1 MTRSFEHVRFLTA
14 SGDRKTNSRQIPTS
28 NPNRAGDKPFGRIVK
43 AARIHAYG
51 GLESIRI
58 ERIALPTLRAGEIL
72 VEVRATGANPIDWK
86 IPAGQMQRMMPLKLP
101 FTLGGDFSGVVL
113 DTGPGASSFGAGEEV
128 YGHAPIFMGSS
139 GAFAEALITLV
150 GNVAHKPRG
159 IGHPQAAALPLAG
172 VSALQS
178 LTETLRVSRSQRIL
192 IHGGAG
198 GVGSIAIQLAKHLGA
213 QVLTTVSTDDAMY
226 VKSLGADEVIDYK
239 RQRFEDAV
247 GKVDA
252 VLDTV
257 GGDVY
262 VRSFNVLKAHGR
274 LVSLLER
281 PQQQYI
287 RELGVEAYLQITHVT
302 SARLQRLA
310 ALVESGAVKVRID
323 DTFSLDRA
331 AAALSHF
338 ENASPRGKLVLRI
351 A

>member
-1 MTRSFEHVRFLTA
+1 MRFLTA
-14 SGDRKTNSRQIPTS
+14 CEDRKTRSGPM
-28 NPNRAGDKPFGRIVK
+28 PAPDLNRDEDKPFGRVVK
-43 AARIHAYG
+43 AARIHDYG
-51 GLESIRI
+51 GLDSIRI

-72 VEVRATGANPIDWK
+72 IEVRATGVNPIDWK
-86 IPAGQMQRMMPLKLP
+86 IPAGQMQRIMPLKLP

-113 DTGPGASSFGAGEEV
+113 DTGPGASPFSIGEEV

-139 GAFAEALITLV
+139 GAFAEALITLG
-150 GNVAHKPRG
+150 GNVARKPRG

-178 LTETLRVSRSQRIL
+178 LTERLRLVRNQRIL
-192 IHGGAG
+192 IHCGAG

-213 QVLTTVSTDDAMY
+213 QVVTTVSTDDVAY
-226 VKSLGADEVIDYK
+226 AKSLGADEIIDYR
-239 RQRFEDAV
+239 RQRFEEAV

-257 GGDVY
+257 GGDIY
-262 VRSFNVLKAHGR
+262 VRSFNVLKQYGR

-281 PQQQYI
+281 PQQAHI

-310 ALVESGAVKVRID
+310 ALVEDGAVKVHID

-331 AAALSHF
+331 AAALSHLAK
-338 ENASPRGKLVLRI
+338 ASPRDKLVLRI

>member
-1 MTRSFEHVRFLTA
+1 MPA
-14 SGDRKTNSRQIPTS
+14 P
-28 NPNRAGDKPFGRIVK
+28 NPNRDGDKAFGRTVK
-43 AARIHAYG
+43 AARIHGYG
-51 GLESIRI
+51 GSDSIRI
-58 ERIALPTLRAGEIL
+58 ERIALPALRAGEIL
-72 VEVRATGANPIDWK
+72 IEVRATGANPIDWK
-86 IPAGQMQRMMPLKLP
+86 IPAGQMQRIMPLKLP

-113 DTGPGASSFGAGEEV
+113 DTGPGASPFSLGEEV

-150 GNVAHKPRG
+150 GNVARKPRG
-159 IGHPQAAALPLAG
+159 IGHPQAAALPLVG

-178 LTETLRVSRSQRIL
+178 LTETLRLSRSQRIL

-213 QVLTTVSTDDAMY
+213 QVVTTVSTDDVTY
-226 VKSLGADEVIDYK
+226 VKSLGADEIIDYQ

-262 VRSFNVLKAHGR
+262 VRSFNVLKACAR

-281 PQQQYI
+281 PPQTYTG
-287 RELGVEAYLQITHVT
+287 EPGVEAYLQITHVT
-302 SARLQRLA
+302 STRLQTLA
-310 ALVESGAVKVRID
+310 ALVEDGAVKVHIGA
-323 DTFSLDRA
+323 TFSLDRA
-331 AAALSHF
+331 AAALSHL
-338 ENASPRGKLVLRI
+338 ERASPRGKLVLRI

>member
-1 MTRSFEHVRFLTA
+1 
-14 SGDRKTNSRQIPTS
+14 
-28 NPNRAGDKPFGRIVK
+28 VK
-43 AARIHAYG
+43 AARIHGYG
-51 GLESIRI
+51 GSDSIRI

-72 VEVRATGANPIDWK
+72 IEVRATGTNPIDWK
-86 IPAGQMQRMMPLKLP
+86 IPAGRMQRIMPLKLP

-113 DTGPGASSFGAGEEV
+113 DTGPGASPFSVGEEV

-139 GAFAEALITLV
+139 GAFAEALITLA
-150 GNVAHKPRG
+150 GNVARKPRG

-178 LTETLRVSRSQRIL
+178 LTERLRLSRNQRIL

-213 QVLTTVSTDDAMY
+213 RVVTTVSADDVAY
-226 VKSLGADEVIDYK
+226 VKSLGADEIIDYQ

-262 VRSFNVLKAHGR
+262 LRSFDVLRAHGR

-281 PQQQYI
+281 PQPLLWRTAQSRSTSMILFRWTAQRQLFRI
-287 RELGVEAYLQITHVT
+287 WKRRRLGVSSSCVSHDSKSRALRDSLGLSVSSPPPSQREFQKYDC
-302 SARLQRLA
+302 SAWAR
-310 ALVESGAVKVRID
+310 SGA
-323 DTFSLDRA
+323 A
-331 AAALSHF
+331 
-338 ENASPRGKLVLRI
+338 PQ
-351 A
+351 